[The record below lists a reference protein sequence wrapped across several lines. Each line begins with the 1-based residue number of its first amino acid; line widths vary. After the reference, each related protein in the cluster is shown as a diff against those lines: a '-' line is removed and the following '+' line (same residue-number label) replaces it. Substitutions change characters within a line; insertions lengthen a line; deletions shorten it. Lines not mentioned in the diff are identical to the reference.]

1 MPTLRMY
8 TDFEGGRRCTCVVLE
23 ITKIPSQVFGN
34 FEWRIAF
41 VKSGMRHAPGAKIH
55 VEGFCRCLYGYNKG
69 LHAPYMVG
77 LATYMFCSTH
87 MRHEK

>member
-1 MPTLRMY
+1 ML
-8 TDFEGGRRCTCVVLE
+8 GGRGRRPHTASSVCCVIIYLQVRGVIMVLY
-23 ITKIPSQVFGN
+23 
-34 FEWRIAF
+34 FEY
-41 VKSGMRHAPGAKIH
+41 APGAKIH
-55 VEGFCRCLYGYNKG
+55 VENFCGCLYGYNKG